1 MGDPSIWG
9 ILHLAL
15 VAYAALQILNSSAD
29 TIKKIIWIVV
39 VSVFPLVGVLA
50 WFFMG
55 PGSPR
60 KIAG

>member
-1 MGDPSIWG
+1 MGELSIWG

-29 TIKKIIWIVV
+29 SIKKIIWILV
-39 VSVFPLVGVLA
+39 VSIFPLVGVIV

-55 PGSPR
+55 PGTPR
-60 KIAG
+60 K